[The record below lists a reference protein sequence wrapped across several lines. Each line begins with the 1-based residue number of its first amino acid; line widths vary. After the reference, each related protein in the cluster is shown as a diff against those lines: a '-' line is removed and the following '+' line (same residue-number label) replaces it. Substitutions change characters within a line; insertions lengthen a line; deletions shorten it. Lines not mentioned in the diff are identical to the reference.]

1 MDDDRLYDALRA
13 GDEEAFT
20 ALVDRYHSSL
30 VRLAMA
36 YVRNLAAAEE
46 VVQET
51 WLGVVR
57 GLARFERRSSLKT
70 WIFRILV
77 NRAKTHARRDGRAI
91 PFSALEPPREAAVD
105 PERFL
110 DGRWGLPPSSWSEIP
125 EDRLLAR
132 ETRAVIDAA
141 IASLPPAQAQVIVL
155 RDVVGW
161 SSEDVCA
168 LLEISE
174 ANQRV
179 LLHRARS
186 KVRAALELYLEGTL
200 PA

>member
-1 MDDDRLYDALRA
+1 MSVLAMDDDRLYDALRA

-91 PFSALEPPREAAVD
+91 PFSALEPPARRQSIRNA
-105 PERFL
+105 
-110 DGRWGLPPSSWSEIP
+110 SSTGAG
-125 EDRLLAR
+125 DYL
-132 ETRAVIDAA
+132 RA
-141 IASLPPAQAQVIVL
+141 P
-155 RDVVGW
+155 G
-161 SSEDVCA
+161 
-168 LLEISE
+168 
-174 ANQRV
+174 
-179 LLHRARS
+179 ARS
-186 KVRAALELYLEGTL
+186 RRTACL
-200 PA
+200 PARRVP

>member
-1 MDDDRLYDALRA
+1 MDDDRLYGALRA

-20 ALVDRYHSSL
+20 ALVDRYNSSL

-36 YVRNLAAAEE
+36 YVHNRTAAEE

-77 NRAKTHARRDGRAI
+77 NRAKTHSKREGRAI
-91 PFSALEPPREAAVD
+91 PFSALESAGDAAVE

-110 DGRWGLPPSSWSEIP
+110 DGRWTTPPRSWSEIP

-132 ETRAVIDAA
+132 ETRAVIDAT
-141 IASLPPAQAQVIVL
+141 IASLPPAQAQVITL

-161 SSEDVCA
+161 PSEDVCA

-186 KVRAALELYLEGTL
+186 KVRAALELYLEDTL